1 MNGKIVNHAI
11 FDQAFGYVT
20 SKVADFW
27 IQSYGRNTK
36 ISAST
41 IKNFAKDGY
50 TVLAKADDGKGFLLL
65 NGKKREYIFAGQLLV
80 VAR

>member
-11 FDQAFGYVT
+11 FDQAMGYV
-20 SKVADFW
+20 VANVANFW

-50 TVLAKADDGKGFLLL
+50 TVLAKSDDGKGFILQ
-65 NGKKREYIFAGQLLV
+65 NGKNNEYILPGQLLV
-80 VAR
+80 IGK